1 MIFGR
6 FGFPA
11 MGIRGAGI
19 ATAVSIF
26 SGFVM
31 IFGWFL
37 LQKQSLRP
45 TRKYLCCRWEY
56 VAKLLK
62 FGIPGGL
69 QVFFSL
75 MSFNVV
81 LAVIGRLGPES
92 LAASMIAFS
101 INNIVFMP
109 LLGISDAAS
118 IMVGQLV
125 GSARK
130 KLAALSAYRSWR
142 MALAPEIANTPKI
155 IR

>member
-1 MIFGR
+1 MWIEVVQYFLADGVGN
-6 FGFPA
+6 GFPEF
-11 MGIRGAGI
+11 RR
-19 ATAVSIF
+19 AVS
-26 SGFVM
+26 
-31 IFGWFL
+31 
-37 LQKQSLRP
+37 
-45 TRKYLCCRWEY
+45 
-56 VAKLLK
+56 
-62 FGIPGGL
+62 GGL

-92 LAASMIAFS
+92 LAASMIALS

-130 KLAALSAYRSWR
+130 KLAALMKDSKLVR
-142 MALAPEIANTPKI
+142 MKKKGDALAGYGKYISALGYTS
-155 IR
+155 RS